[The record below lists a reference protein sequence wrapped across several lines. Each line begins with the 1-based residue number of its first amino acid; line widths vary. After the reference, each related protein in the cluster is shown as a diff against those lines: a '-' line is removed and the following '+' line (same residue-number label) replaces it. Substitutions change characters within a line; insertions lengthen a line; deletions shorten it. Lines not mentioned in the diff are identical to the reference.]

1 MNDAGPRDWVAVL
14 KSRRHSGATD
24 LLGMEP
30 LEFDSARG
38 RARIAYA
45 AGLRFTNRAGVVQGG
60 ILAAMLDEGMALACV
75 AMDEFRTF
83 VPTLELKVSF
93 VAPAK
98 PGRFTVEGQVVRKG
112 RSVAFAE
119 GRLFD
124 EAGELVA
131 TASTTMRV
139 IAREKLERRR

>member
-30 LEFDSARG
+30 LEFDTARG
-38 RARIAYA
+38 RARLAYRA
-45 AGLRFTNRAGVVQGG
+45 DQRFANRAGVVQGG
-60 ILAAMLDEGMALACV
+60 VLAAMLDEGMALATV
-75 AMDEFRTF
+75 AMDEFRTV
-83 VPTLELKVSF
+83 VPTLELKISF
-93 VAPAK
+93 IAPAR
-98 PGRFTVEGQVVRKG
+98 PGRFVAAGEVVRKG
-112 RSVAFAE
+112 RSIAFAE

-131 TASTTMRV
+131 TASATMRV
-139 IAREKLERRR
+139 VAREKLVKR

>member
-1 MNDAGPRDWVAVL
+1 LNDAGPRDWVAVL

-30 LEFDSARG
+30 LEFDPARG
-38 RARIAYA
+38 RSRIAYDGGA
-45 AGLRFTNRAGVVQGG
+45 RFTNRAGVVQGG
-60 ILAAMLDEGMALACV
+60 VLAAMLDEGMALAAV
-75 AMDEFRTF
+75 AMDEFRTV

-93 VAPAK
+93 LAPAK
-98 PGRFTVEGQVVRKG
+98 PGRFVAEGQVLRKG

-124 EAGELVA
+124 SAGALVA
-131 TASTTMRV
+131 TASTTMRIV
-139 IAREKLERRR
+139 PREKVRR

>member
-1 MNDAGPRDWVAVL
+1 LNDAGPRDWVAVL

-30 LEFDSARG
+30 LEFDTARG
-38 RARIAYA
+38 RSRIAYD
-45 AGLRFTNRAGVVQGG
+45 GGVRFTNRAGVVQGG
-60 ILAAMLDEGMALACV
+60 ILAAMLDEGMALAAV

-93 VAPAK
+93 VAPAR
-98 PGRFTVEGQVVRKG
+98 PGRFVVESQVVRKG
-112 RSVAFAE
+112 KSVAFAE

-124 EAGELVA
+124 AAGELVA

-139 IAREKLERRR
+139 VPREKVIRR

>member
-30 LEFDSARG
+30 LEFEPARG
-38 RARIAYA
+38 RSRIAYD
-45 AGLRFTNRAGVVQGG
+45 GGVRFTNRAGVVQGG
-60 ILAAMLDEGMALACV
+60 VLAAMLDEGMALAVV
-75 AMDEFRTF
+75 AMEDFRIV

-93 VAPAK
+93 VAPAR
-98 PGRFTVEGQVVRKG
+98 PGRFVAEGQVVRKG
-112 RSVAFAE
+112 RSVAFVE
-119 GRLFD
+119 GRLYD
-124 EAGELVA
+124 AAGELVA

-139 IAREKLERRR
+139 VPREKAMKP

>member
-1 MNDAGPRDWVAVL
+1 LNDAGPRDWVAVL
-14 KSRRHSGATD
+14 KSRRHSGATE

-30 LEFDSARG
+30 LELDSARG
-38 RARIAYA
+38 RSRIAYR

-60 ILAAMLDEGMALACV
+60 VLAAMLDEAMALACV
-75 AMDEFRTF
+75 AMDEFRTV

-93 VAPAK
+93 IAPAR
-98 PGRFTVEGQVVRKG
+98 PGRFVAEGQVVRKG

-124 EAGELVA
+124 AAGDLLA

-139 IAREKLERRR
+139 VPREKAMKP

>member
-30 LEFDSARG
+30 LEFEPARG
-38 RARIAYA
+38 RSRIAYRA
-45 AGLRFTNRAGVVQGG
+45 DLRFTNRVGVVQGG
-60 ILAAMLDEGMALACV
+60 VLAAMLDEAMALATV
-75 AMDEFRTF
+75 AMDQFRTV

-98 PGRFTVEGQVVRKG
+98 PGRFVAEGQVVRKG

-124 EAGELVA
+124 ETGELVA
-131 TASTTMRV
+131 TASTTVRIV
-139 IAREKLERRR
+139 PREKLEKR

>member
-38 RARIAYA
+38 RARLAYDG
-45 AGLRFTNRAGVVQGG
+45 GLRFTNRAGVVQGG
-60 ILAAMLDEGMALACV
+60 VLAAMLDEGMALAAV

-98 PGRFTVEGQVVRKG
+98 PGRFVAEGEVVRKG
-112 RSVAFAE
+112 KSVAFVE

-124 EAGELVA
+124 AAGELVA
-131 TASTTMRV
+131 TASTTVRIV
-139 IAREKLERRR
+139 SREKLGKR